1 MNRNRGILLSV
12 SQIKIKTTMKKK
24 QTSLQIYY
32 FGGNSKK
39 EYVTQNL
46 YDNQF
51 KNMFYLLRRLRRRR
65 SRCALI
71 HLV

>member
-1 MNRNRGILLSV
+1 
-12 SQIKIKTTMKKK
+12 MKKK

-46 YDNQF
+46 YDKQF
-51 KNMFYLLRRLRRRR
+51 KNMFYPKIYNMDL
-65 SRCALI
+65 CTKY
-71 HLV
+71 LVFIIILDI